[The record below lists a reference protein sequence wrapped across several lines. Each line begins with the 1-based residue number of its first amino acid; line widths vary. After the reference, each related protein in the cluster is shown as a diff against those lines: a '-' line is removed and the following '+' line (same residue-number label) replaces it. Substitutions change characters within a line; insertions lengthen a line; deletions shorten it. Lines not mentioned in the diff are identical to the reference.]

1 MKKNE
6 KIKEQIGWLKVVF
19 GILSAVLVSMA
30 GWLAS
35 NYNTSDE
42 KLVIITLC
50 LIVFNAVLVMVV
62 NKKAYNKM
70 DQLESIGVRPLLG
83 NKT

>member
-1 MKKNE
+1 MSKNE

-30 GWLAS
+30 GWLAA

-42 KLVIITLC
+42 NLVIITLC
-50 LIVFNAVLVMVV
+50 LIVFNAILIMIV

-70 DQLESIGVRPLLG
+70 DQLEDL
-83 NKT
+83 